1 MERPDTND
9 DWLKMLEEYEVEFL
23 VVDPHTDSE
32 LLGLFRSQPGWAV
45 DFEDREAI
53 IFARTEIS

>member
-1 MERPDTND
+1 VERTGANE
-9 DWLKMLEEYEVEFL
+9 DWLEMLDEYDVQFL
-23 VVDPHTDSE
+23 VLDLHTDSE

-53 IFARTEIS
+53 IFARTDIS